1 MQLETERLVLR
12 RWQDADRAVLC
23 EINQDPRVMEFFDKQ
38 ATPPETNAFIDRIE
52 AHFDRHGFGLFAV
65 EHRDDGCLIGF
76 IGLNIPRFEAHFTPC
91 VEIGWR
97 LSAEYWG
104 MGLATEGARETL
116 RFGFEDVGLD
126 EIVAFTSSRP
136 NRRSIRVMEKLGMV
150 HDPEGGF
157 DHPRIPAGHPLRPQ
171 VLYRIRG

>member
-52 AHFDRHGFGLFAV
+52 AHFDRHGFGLFAA
-65 EHRDDGCLIGF
+65 EHRDDGRSIGF
-76 IGLNIPRFEAHFTPC
+76 IGLNIPRFEAHLTPC

-116 RFGFEDVGLD
+116 
-126 EIVAFTSSRP
+126 
-136 NRRSIRVMEKLGMV
+136 
-150 HDPEGGF
+150 
-157 DHPRIPAGHPLRPQ
+157 
-171 VLYRIRG
+171 